1 MRPKRSLRSPSNLVV
16 SDLSSFRRRA
26 LNTNK
31 APHGVVCS
39 CPLSGFEWM
48 GDALT
53 GSCQDIDE
61 CIAGGVGHITCSIH
75 DGTVCQNT
83 VGGHTCVCAD
93 GYAVNERQECK
104 DINEC
109 EAGTSGC
116 TQGCTNLP
124 GTFQCGCSDGY
135 TYNADT
141 NTCDDIDECDA
152 TLCDSDAN
160 CALNQCG
167 PRNRCNNLIGGW
179 SCSCA
184 NADGAFDG
192 ANIWN
197 ADTGRC
203 EDLNECEPQNG
214 AAAACS
220 PGSDCVNTA
229 PGFSCSCKEGYT
241 DVSTALDGSECVWSR
256 YPESF
261 VNIPGFSGT
270 SIDAGNALF
279 FISSNSGGIYQ
290 DVNAAKAA
298 MQGMNNFRSLKCEEF
313 FGLPHGIVKPGS
325 MYLCDDAN
333 SRLTH
338 ARYSNQGRGW
348 CVFQD
353 YSVKCTHNGSTTLP
367 GSYPLGSDTFIDII
381 AVSTNGG
388 ACHWDR
394 DNGETYNDESNGMGV
409 LDTAL
414 CQMQVSSQQEAALVC
429 HAYGGRLF
437 NEEVDNTTPQDPNY
451 VSQVNGCLSY
461 VDNYAK
467 ARGRLYQAKKVADKL
482 SIDISNKQML
492 TAYQDCDLNGNFFS
506 GPADN
511 WCYLNYSPIGST
523 TWFGLPTLPMD
534 QTPIGGHI
542 NHDLPWTNN
551 ANGYDCGIEMIAD
564 QVNAAMATGMDNI
577 QAVVPGMA
585 LVWDV
590 AEKTY
595 KMRGHDSSFD
605 FFVCER
611 NAWDCDANGA
621 TLCPSGTCN
630 PAGYCD
636 CADGEFLDATTNQC
650 IAKPDPVKIEC
661 FDDRMI
667 AHFSVDSINA
677 VDESNPLELLD
688 GCGSQVSKVDG
699 YWRVETRLDECGT
712 VAEYGQ
718 NNDGEDI
725 IIFHNYL
732 NNQIDNNVG
741 AHSQTHTDP
750 NFQQTVFINKH
761 SQVMSKFEC
770 HYRMIT
776 TVDDVNNYA
785 NEDIGPCVGPP
796 SLCTGGPGGGP
807 PGPGG
812 IGVEA
817 STATMQRSALGKL
830 SFELKLYDSNTFR
843 TEMPDGTKSRVGEN
857 LYFGVAATK
866 KLTNI
871 VHRATRCTIKGGDA
885 NSMDN
890 KDEYVLF
897 DDTVG
902 EVDPYVET
910 TRYSPFH
917 MDGLNQQTCANEDLD
932 KFSYRVFEF
941 IDPVTNLPAQNSNQ
955 HIQCTVAVCIADE
968 DMSSGPCG
976 PSVCDYWNTNND
988 VEAADSTAPRR
999 FG

>member
-1 MRPKRSLRSPSNLVV
+1 
-16 SDLSSFRRRA
+16 
-26 LNTNK
+26 
-31 APHGVVCS
+31 
-39 CPLSGFEWM
+39 
-48 GDALT
+48 
-53 GSCQDIDE
+53 
-61 CIAGGVGHITCSIH
+61 
-75 DGTVCQNT
+75 
-83 VGGHTCVCAD
+83 
-93 GYAVNERQECK
+93 
-104 DINEC
+104 
-109 EAGTSGC
+109 
-116 TQGCTNLP
+116 
-124 GTFQCGCSDGY
+124 
-135 TYNADT
+135 
-141 NTCDDIDECDA
+141 
-152 TLCDSDAN
+152 
-160 CALNQCG
+160 
-167 PRNRCNNLIGGW
+167 
-179 SCSCA
+179 
-184 NADGAFDG
+184 
-192 ANIWN
+192 
-197 ADTGRC
+197 
-203 EDLNECEPQNG
+203 
-214 AAAACS
+214 
-220 PGSDCVNTA
+220 
-229 PGFSCSCKEGYT
+229 
-241 DVSTALDGSECVWSR
+241 
-256 YPESF
+256 
-261 VNIPGFSGT
+261 
-270 SIDAGNALF
+270 
-279 FISSNSGGIYQ
+279 
-290 DVNAAKAA
+290 
-298 MQGMNNFRSLKCEEF
+298 
-313 FGLPHGIVKPGS
+313 
-325 MYLCDDAN
+325 
-333 SRLTH
+333 
-338 ARYSNQGRGW
+338 
-348 CVFQD
+348 
-353 YSVKCTHNGSTTLP
+353 
-367 GSYPLGSDTFIDII
+367 
-381 AVSTNGG
+381 
-388 ACHWDR
+388 
-394 DNGETYNDESNGMGV
+394 
-409 LDTAL
+409 
-414 CQMQVSSQQEAALVC
+414 
-429 HAYGGRLF
+429 
-437 NEEVDNTTPQDPNY
+437 
-451 VSQVNGCLSY
+451 
-461 VDNYAK
+461 
-467 ARGRLYQAKKVADKL
+467 
-482 SIDISNKQML
+482 
-492 TAYQDCDLNGNFFS
+492 
-506 GPADN
+506 
-511 WCYLNYSPIGST
+511 
-523 TWFGLPTLPMD
+523 
-534 QTPIGGHI
+534 
-542 NHDLPWTNN
+542 
-551 ANGYDCGIEMIAD
+551 
-564 QVNAAMATGMDNI
+564 
-577 QAVVPGMA
+577 
-585 LVWDV
+585 
-590 AEKTY
+590 
-595 KMRGHDSSFD
+595 
-605 FFVCER
+605 
-611 NAWDCDANGA
+611 
-621 TLCPSGTCN
+621 
-630 PAGYCD
+630 
-636 CADGEFLDATTNQC
+636 LDATTNQC

-661 FDDRMI
+661 FDDRMV

-718 NNDGEDI
+718 NNEGEDI

-885 NSMDN
+885 NNMDN

-976 PSVCDYWNTNND
+976 PSVCDYWNTNSD